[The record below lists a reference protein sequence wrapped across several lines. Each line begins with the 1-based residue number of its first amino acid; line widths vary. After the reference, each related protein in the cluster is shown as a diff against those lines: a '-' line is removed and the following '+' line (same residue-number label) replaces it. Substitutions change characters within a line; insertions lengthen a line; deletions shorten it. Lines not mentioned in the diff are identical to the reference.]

1 MWVALSDKCH
11 SCRTF
16 GDLETKI
23 TNTTAYKGKYNLPF
37 SADTNCG
44 GNVRHRIDRW
54 VETKHLESKK
64 IYTHGLEN

>member
-11 SCRTF
+11 SCRLKLSYF

-23 TNTTAYKGKYNLPF
+23 TNATAYKGKYNLPF

-44 GNVRHRIDRW
+44 G
-54 VETKHLESKK
+54 T
-64 IYTHGLEN
+64 